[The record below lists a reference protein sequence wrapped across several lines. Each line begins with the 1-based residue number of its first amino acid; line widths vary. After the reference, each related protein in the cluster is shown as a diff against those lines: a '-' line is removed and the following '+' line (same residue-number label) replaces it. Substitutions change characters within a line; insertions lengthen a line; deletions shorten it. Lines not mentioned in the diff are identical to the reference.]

1 LPEEL
6 NLACITPFPEVETAI
21 HLKPD
26 DKNGSCR
33 TWVLIEEMKRKS
45 QN

>member
-1 LPEEL
+1 MAGAGDQIRLHAGAELLPEEL

-26 DKNGSCR
+26 D
-33 TWVLIEEMKRKS
+33 
-45 QN
+45 